1 MSIAC
6 VFSKPDGL
14 RVSRAKKG
22 FGDKVLAEAV
32 ERAEKGL
39 IDAELG
45 GGLIKQRIARPG
57 KGKSGGYRTVIV
69 YRSGELAVFMYGF
82 AKNVRE
88 NIEDRELYALREFAA
103 AWLNGAASD
112 WNRMVSEGVAGEVEY
127 GDEEKQR
134 GEKA

>member
-88 NIEDRELYALREFAA
+88 NIEDRELYAL
-103 AWLNGAASD
+103 NS
-112 WNRMVSEGVAGEVEY
+112 
-127 GDEEKQR
+127 QR
-134 GEKA
+134 LGSMEPPLIGIVW